1 MKVKN
6 LLKAALLV
14 GLTGLI
20 IILVQYSD
28 IKYTGKAVY
37 EKGSM
42 DVYFCPEDDCTGK
55 ISNELSKAEQSIHC
69 AVYNLNEEEITN
81 ILKEKKEEVE
91 FVTDR
96 ANIRPIPGI
105 KTVKN
110 YNTNQLMHNKFCII
124 DGKEVITGSYNPTK
138 SEANNTN
145 NILIIKSNYIA
156 ENYEQEFNEL
166 WNKQFGKGE
175 RVKNPVI
182 YLNNKRVENYF
193 CPEDECSKRVIEKL
207 QAANE
212 SITFFTFSFTDKEVA
227 EVLIKKHKE
236 GKKVQGMIEETQKS
250 QYDQYEELKEGGV
263 DVKWY
268 EKKYK
273 LHDKVFVI
281 DESIVITGSYNPTE
295 NADKRNDE
303 NIMIIEDKNI
313 AKKYSERFKDLSS

>member
-1 MKVKN
+1 MKVKT

-14 GLTGLI
+14 GLIGLI
-20 IILVQYSD
+20 MILVQNSD
-28 IKYTGKAVY
+28 MEYTGRAVY
-37 EKGSM
+37 EKGSIEA
-42 DVYFCPEDDCTGK
+42 YFCPEDDCMGK
-55 ISNELSKAEQSIHC
+55 IAEELSKAEQSIHC
-69 AVYNLNEEEITN
+69 AVYNLNEDKITS

-96 ANIRPIPGI
+96 GNTKPIEGV

-110 YNTNQLMHNKFCII
+110 YGTQQLMHNKFCII

-145 NILIIKSNYIA
+145 NILIIKSSYIA

-175 RVKNPVI
+175 RVKNQVV
-182 YLNNKRVENYF
+182 YLSNKRIENYF
-193 CPEDECSKRVIEKL
+193 CPEDECSKRVIEKI

-212 SITFFTFSFTDKEVA
+212 SITFYTFSFTDKEVA
-227 EVLIKKHKE
+227 EALIKKHQE

-250 QYDQYEELKEGGV
+250 QYDQYEELKSGGV
-263 DVKWY
+263 EVMWY

-303 NIMIIEDKNI
+303 NILIVEDKNI